1 MSIEQLQNVLKWLE
15 KDLEHFSQDDE
26 INQKKIQKKH
36 RFNCS
41 LYFTQGSEFD
51 VP

>member
-26 INQKKIQKKH
+26 IIQKQIQKKISPELQLAFYT
-36 RFNCS
+36 RRWI
-41 LYFTQGSEFD
+41 
-51 VP
+51 